1 MAKGGAACVFSSRRK
16 EGDADPDGSLMRHIF
31 VKYEDLENLFHLP
44 LKEAAREIGL
54 CQTTFKKACRRHD
67 IMRWPYVAIKTQHRE
82 PVYALAAPALQA
94 MEVHQAKCV
103 DTMSAGLPLWYDGSL
118 AAAVCFPFS
127 ATACSSST
135 VRASSEPGRDCP
147 DPVGADLFSSA
158 PEGQLQ
164 QASMAFDTGRVF
176 IGVPLPM
183 PDGLP
188 TTGPS
193 GGEQV
198 GAMPLEAGPPRERS
212 CVERSCVEQ
221 SCVEAVM
228 DYLDGPSVSSH
239 LASLLSKRERE
250 GE

>member
-1 MAKGGAACVFSSRRK
+1 
-16 EGDADPDGSLMRHIF
+16 MRHIF
-31 VKYEDLENLFHLP
+31 VKYEDLERLFHLP
-44 LKEAAREIGL
+44 LKEAASEIGL

-67 IMRWPYVAIKTQHRE
+67 IVRWPYAAIRTQHQE

-94 MEVHQAKCV
+94 MEVHQAKRF
-103 DTMSAGLPLWYDGSL
+103 DTMSAEPPLWYDGSL
-118 AAAVCFPFS
+118 ASAVYFPFS

-135 VRASSEPGRDCP
+135 VRASSGWDCS
-147 DPVGADLFSSA
+147 DPFGADSSSSA

-164 QASMAFDTGRVF
+164 QASMALDTGRVF
-176 IGVPLPM
+176 IGVPQPM

-188 TTGPS
+188 TTGPC

-239 LASLLSKRERE
+239 LASLLSKRERRRVSE
-250 GE
+250 